1 MPAGNSTKGASA
13 YASLPGSLLPAVKY
27 SSYLLLSPFIEHI
40 KLQNSLEVMYND
52 FPPLLKLA
60 LNSCHI
66 VIKTSYKEQIR
77 NYPCTEI
84 ILQVEKLFYLSEL
97 AMKC

>member
-1 MPAGNSTKGASA
+1 MPVLSGT
-13 YASLPGSLLPAVKY
+13 LLPAVKY
-27 SSYLLLSPFIEHI
+27 SSYLHLSQFIEHI
-40 KLQNSLEVMYND
+40 KLQNSLEVMDDY

-66 VIKTSYKEQIR
+66 VIKTSYKQQIR

-97 AMKC
+97 AIKF